1 MGSEPRPRRT
11 AFWLA
16 TGAVAWALAV
26 TLWMLTA
33 SFYEPG
39 GETILEA
46 NDELT
51 VRVALA
57 VPVLASA
64 LVWLALHIACRDG
77 RRSAR
82 TFGLA
87 GASLLLGFALLTGF
101 TIGTFFLPG
110 AIALTAAAVLTPTER
125 TGEQ

>member
-26 TLWMLTA
+26 TIWMLNA

-46 NDELT
+46 NDELL

-64 LVWLALHIACRDG
+64 LVWLALHIACRGG

-82 TFGLA
+82 TLGLA

-110 AIALTAAAVLTPTER
+110 AIALTAAAVLTPTDR
-125 TGEQ
+125 AG